1 MLVLTSGNMI
11 FWDFAMYS
19 LWVDCISDAKCYGIV
34 NEKWEMMLC
43 CYLIIVVPMILDFVI
58 CYHGFMCYSYSCY
71 WSLNQEWKW

>member
-19 LWVDCISDAKCYGIV
+19 LWVDCISDAKCCGIL

-43 CYLIIVVPMILDFVI
+43 CYI
-58 CYHGFMCYSYSCY
+58 
-71 WSLNQEWKW
+71 